1 MFLDDIGRNL
11 KPARA
16 LGMTT
21 IKVDDPVQAL
31 GEMFVVL
38 LRSGAER
45 EAARAIVLRLRGTFA
60 GVDTSDKTLL
70 SALDLV
76 VAHLRVHAAA
86 RDVIDCIDALK
97 RDVVAERI
105 AARLAA
111 PREGDATV

>member
-1 MFLDDIGRNL
+1 MAGPVL
-11 KPARA
+11 
-16 LGMTT
+16 TT
-21 IKVDDPVQAL
+21 DEYVDAIVQ
-31 GEMFVVL
+31 V
-38 LRSGAER
+38 AER
-45 EAARAIVLRLRGTFA
+45 DASVALVVREIVSLDASVR
-60 GVDTSDKTLL
+60 S

-76 VAHLRVHAAA
+76 AAHLRVHAAA

>member
-1 MFLDDIGRNL
+1 MAG
-11 KPARA
+11 PA
-16 LGMTT
+16 LTT
-21 IKVDDPVQAL
+21 DEYVDAIVQ
-31 GEMFVVL
+31 V
-38 LRSGAER
+38 
-45 EAARAIVLRLRGTFA
+45 AARDASVARVVREIVSLDASVR
-60 GVDTSDKTLL
+60 S

-76 VAHLRVHAAA
+76 AAHLRVHSAA

>member
-1 MFLDDIGRNL
+1 MAA
-11 KPARA
+11 PA
-16 LGMTT
+16 LTPDEY
-21 IKVDDPVQAL
+21 VDAIVQ
-31 GEMFVVL
+31 V
-38 LRSGAER
+38 AER
-45 EAARAIVLRLRGTFA
+45 DASVARVVREIVSLDASVR
-60 GVDTSDKTLL
+60 S

-76 VAHLRVHAAA
+76 AAHLRVHAAA

>member
-1 MFLDDIGRNL
+1 MAG
-11 KPARA
+11 PA
-16 LGMTT
+16 LTPDEY
-21 IKVDDPVQAL
+21 VDAIVQ
-31 GEMFVVL
+31 V
-38 LRSGAER
+38 
-45 EAARAIVLRLRGTFA
+45 AARDASVARVVREIVSLDASVR
-60 GVDTSDKTLL
+60 S

-76 VAHLRVHAAA
+76 AAHLRVHAAA